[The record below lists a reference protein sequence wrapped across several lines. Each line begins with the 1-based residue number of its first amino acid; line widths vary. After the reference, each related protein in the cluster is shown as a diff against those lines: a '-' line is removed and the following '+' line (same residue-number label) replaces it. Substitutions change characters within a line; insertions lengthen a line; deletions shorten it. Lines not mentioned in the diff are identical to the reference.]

1 MKIKLFSFL
10 LAVILQLT
18 SYSQI
23 TTELIY
29 PVVPIADNCHLLLDD
44 TASTRIISKAN
55 FLAIKRLWTTQDI
68 CYNEPVDTL
77 YIKKFDISFTS
88 LDGRTKSIYYIEDG
102 LMESEYQSS
111 LMLARENLKPFT
123 KIELNDIQYEQDGAF
138 YQIAPVTYYIDS
150 IVVPKVDSCWTVLDV
165 PSGFNNA
172 ISQERLIHLI
182 RDSLGINTCTKE
194 REWSNDS
201 LKILMMMGS
210 NYFPT
215 NGKFPSSRQFY
226 LSPDSNNHQA
236 IEAIKLLDDGDVVQ
250 FSATLYEQGKI
261 YYKTRFI
268 HLQIADS
275 TPCTLTTDVTNID
288 MARFTEI
295 INRIRKS
302 TTYKK
307 ICFTDSTGSP
317 VRFKLIF
324 ASRKY
329 PAQLKSIRKGYITKS
344 AWLYIRDLKDG
355 DRLVMEGIHKVS
367 TNGEKKY
374 YDPFIIT
381 LE

>member
-1 MKIKLFSFL
+1 M
-10 LAVILQLT
+10 
-18 SYSQI
+18 
-23 TTELIY
+23 
-29 PVVPIADNCHLLLDD
+29 
-44 TASTRIISKAN
+44 
-55 FLAIKRLWTTQDI
+55 
-68 CYNEPVDTL
+68 
-77 YIKKFDISFTS
+77 
-88 LDGRTKSIYYIEDG
+88 
-102 LMESEYQSS
+102 
-111 LMLARENLKPFT
+111 
-123 KIELNDIQYEQDGAF
+123 
-138 YQIAPVTYYIDS
+138 
-150 IVVPKVDSCWTVLDV
+150 
-165 PSGFNNA
+165 
-172 ISQERLIHLI
+172 
-182 RDSLGINTCTKE
+182 
-194 REWSNDS
+194 
-201 LKILMMMGS
+201 
-210 NYFPT
+210 
-215 NGKFPSSRQFY
+215 
-226 LSPDSNNHQA
+226 
-236 IEAIKLLDDGDVVQ
+236 Q
-250 FSATLYEQGKI
+250 FSATLYEKGKI
-261 YYKTRFI
+261 YYKTRFT